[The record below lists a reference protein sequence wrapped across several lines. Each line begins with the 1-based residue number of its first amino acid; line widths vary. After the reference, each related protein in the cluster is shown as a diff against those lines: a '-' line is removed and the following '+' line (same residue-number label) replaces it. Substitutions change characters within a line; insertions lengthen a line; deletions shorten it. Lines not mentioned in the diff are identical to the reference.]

1 MSISYSQLM
10 IRCPCAGI
18 VVETPEGTKV
28 CRTVLLCATL
38 DLPAKAAVTN
48 TKQWNGEYGCSVC
61 LDKGDNS
68 SQSKNSR
75 QWPYNPSPLLRTH
88 EGMIRDARK
97 SLEMKSAVSYKHFLV

>member
-1 MSISYSQLM
+1 M
-10 IRCPCAGI
+10 ICRPCAGI
-18 VVETPEGTKV
+18 MVKTPEGNKV
-28 CRTVLLCATL
+28 CRAVLLCATL

-61 LDKGDNS
+61 LHKGDNS

-88 EGMIRDARK
+88 GGMIEDARK